1 MFLKNVGDGKY
12 AVLTALGSYL
22 LLIPKGVKAKL
33 FRVSGKR
40 FQLKKRR
47 CIIIL
52 KEEKTKNKIAVI
64 LFSGLS
70 FLKKQCYAIKRYFHK
85 TRILTMAIKIAVAFL
100 S

>member
-12 AVLTALGSYL
+12 AVLLHCAPICF
-22 LLIPKGVKAKL
+22 LIPKGIKAKL
-33 FRVSGKR
+33 FRASRKR

-64 LFSGLS
+64 LFFVLS
-70 FLKKQCYAIKRYFHK
+70 VL
-85 TRILTMAIKIAVAFL
+85 
-100 S
+100 